1 MAGEAS
7 PALSERQEQV
17 LSLIDRRLSIKEI
30 AAELV
35 NSETRVN
42 QHINALKR
50 RLDANSHRELA
61 ARYRELLTPVVSP
74 PFRNAAGGETQ
85 LAKEKEPRSSRD
97 RAACGGLALADVQ
110 AFSLEAPW
118 AKASEPQVVPPA
130 LDGKNA
136 VLLRLAV
143 VAAMVCGI
151 LASLVLAITAATS
164 LSEVV
169 GGRPDI
175 SQTG

>member
-1 MAGEAS
+1 MAGEIP
-7 PALSERQEQV
+7 PALSERQKQV
-17 LSLIDRRLSIKEI
+17 LSLIDRRLTIKEI
-30 AAELV
+30 AAELGI
-35 NSETRVN
+35 SETRVN

-50 RLDANSHRELA
+50 RLAANTHRELA
-61 ARYRELLTPVVSP
+61 ARYQERFSLIASP
-74 PFRNAAGGETQ
+74 PFRNTAGRETQ
-85 LAKEKEPRSSRD
+85 L
-97 RAACGGLALADVQ
+97 
-110 AFSLEAPW
+110 

-169 GGRPDI
+169 GGRPDV